1 MDNSHARP
9 CPGNRTAFGGTVS
22 NSRDWVSTVGIVQ
35 PVPDELRWATT
46 HEPGHHARGS
56 PVPDGLRWRL
66 DVPHA
71 ASRQAHTRRSGRHSP
86 WPWPCPREPPLT
98 SGAAPRTSTGTRVCR
113 HVRYPLVRVG
123 SRFRSTHHDRL
134 VPRPLGTG
142 PYRQTLTWGCVCR
155 RHHDCRPGDCRLGAG
170 DQMLIISPAMPSTA
184 SLMAS
189 DIDGCGKML
198 RPTSSVVMSHICAR
212 VSTGMRSE
220 TS

>member
-1 MDNSHARP
+1 MPGLAPGTVRLSGALFPTAGIGFQPSGSCSPYPMNCDGQQRMNPAITRGQPCTRWAAVAARRAPRGVPAGSYAAFRKTLPLALALLAGTAPDEWRSTTNQYGNEGLPARP
-9 CPGNRTAFGGTVS
+9 IPLGT
-22 NSRDWVSTVGIVQ
+22 
-35 PVPDELRWATT
+35 
-46 HEPGHHARGS
+46 
-56 PVPDGLRWRL
+56 
-66 DVPHA
+66 
-71 ASRQAHTRRSGRHSP
+71 GRPSIP
-86 WPWPCPREPPLT
+86 FNP
-98 SGAAPRTSTGTRVCR
+98 S
-113 HVRYPLVRVG
+113 
-123 SRFRSTHHDRL
+123 RST
-134 VPRPLGTG
+134 PRPLGTG